1 MSEEDNSLINKS
13 VEETPLYERPGV
25 LNPDRNVPINR
36 KSGDYVNVH
45 YDNENKGYLKDSDSP
60 EFTENSV
67 NAMNPFEDS
76 ELLSGFIR
84 PKSTGVKTGAK
95 IVESKIFVPE
105 TNTEAV
111 RKKVRKTLPQEEPR
125 PVYVAEE
132 DAAASTDYI
141 ADAMSGVDTIEQ
153 KKADPSETTE
163 TSKLKTLIYLLAVV
177 IVVEIVGIAILALV

>member
-1 MSEEDNSLINKS
+1 M
-13 VEETPLYERPGV
+13 
-25 LNPDRNVPINR
+25 NR

-95 IVESKIFVPE
+95 KVESKIFVPE